1 MKFTSIFRA
10 ATVAALGCVFAN
22 LTMAQ
27 APAPAN
33 PAGAAEQSDPA
44 VGKEMLVHFDLIS
57 LPPLTARKALIR
69 YPKETELYKWLD
81 SELEKKDSGVV
92 LERMHVLRVRG
103 GQRSKLEAIHESA
116 YPTEFDPPQIS
127 QTMSI
132 GDPAASP
139 ARPADNGRVFSP
151 WPVTSTTP
159 SSFTFRNLGFT
170 AEVELTIGE
179 DRKTVDMNIAPELS
193 KLVGSIP
200 IGITG
205 DSKQPVHET
214 RKCSSQVLFT
224 VGEPALVSTLS
235 PPTGTGAPG
244 GNTSDRVWLLFVTPT
259 FPE

>member
-1 MKFTSIFRA
+1 MKFTFAVRVA
-10 ATVAALGCVFAN
+10 FVAALVSTFADFAG
-22 LTMAQ
+22 AQ
-27 APAPAN
+27 TPSPAPSAA
-33 PAGAAEQSDPA
+33 AGQPDPA
-44 VGKEMLVHFDLIS
+44 KGREMLVHFEIIS
-57 LPPLTARKALIR
+57 LPPLTARKALIK

-92 LERMHVLRVRG
+92 MERTHVLRVRG

-127 QTMSI
+127 QTISI
-132 GDPAASP
+132 GDPAASHTQ
-139 ARPADNGRVFSP
+139 PADNGRVFSP
-151 WPVTSTTP
+151 WPITSTTP

-170 AEVELTIGE
+170 IEAELTIGE
-179 DRKTVDMNIAPELS
+179 DGKTVDMNIAPEIS
-193 KLVGSIP
+193 RLVGSIP

-205 DSKQPVHET
+205 DATQPVHET
-214 RKCSSQVLFT
+214 QKSATQVLFKA
-224 VGEPALVSTLS
+224 GEPALVSTLS